1 MFKRLTYTF
10 EVCIVTMDGGPITMH
25 RRLNIT
31 LPEETIRLIDR
42 VVERG
47 DRSRLID
54 EAVRHFVSALGR
66 ARLKKR
72 LKEGALRRA
81 ERDLRLAEE
90 WFSLEEEA
98 WQQSRK

>member
-1 MFKRLTYTF
+1 
-10 EVCIVTMDGGPITMH
+10 MH
-25 RRLNIT
+25 RRVNIT

-42 VVERG
+42 VTDRG

-54 EAVRHFVSALGR
+54 EAVKFFVQ
-66 ARLKKR
+66 ARNRGTLRKL

-90 WFSLEEEA
+90 WFVPEEEV
-98 WQQSRK
+98 WRKRRK